1 METALV
7 GVAIIATAVVFDLV
21 LKARKKGKP
30 IAAMDKSTEKN
41 KQGTEL
47 LNELRMKAYL

>member
-1 METALV
+1 METALI

-30 IAAMDKSTEKN
+30 MVAPEKPLERN
-41 KQGTEL
+41 KQGSEL

>member
-1 METALV
+1 METALI

-21 LKARKKGKP
+21 LKARKRESRWLPRRSRMK
-30 IAAMDKSTEKN
+30 EN
-41 KQGTEL
+41 KQGSEL